1 MISENGSNNA
11 IKIFGQKL
19 FLCYF
24 CKKKKKSLQKFQSL
38 QQADKKPETQ
48 IFEKFHLC
56 RNNLI
61 YISSEIFT

>member
-1 MISENGSNNA
+1 MQS
-11 IKIFGQKL
+11 K
-19 FLCYF
+19 FLGKNYF
-24 CKKKKKSLQKFQSL
+24 CAIFVKKKKKSLQKFQSL